1 MLSVCKDKFILAED
15 LSIKI
20 SVIHIRRM
28 EDFHYYGNTDLCLM
42 QEKVDPFYWFG
53 FIFFSNTQQEWQK
66 QKFLQVLHVNVWPC
80 CGA

>member
-1 MLSVCKDKFILAED
+1 MHYEGKVVMLSVCKDKFILAED

-42 QEKVDPFYWFG
+42 QEKVDPFY
-53 FIFFSNTQQEWQK
+53 
-66 QKFLQVLHVNVWPC
+66 
-80 CGA
+80 